1 MADGCRL
8 QWAASGQPVG
18 SQGATMDSTTPA
30 TPPARAAWFMSEN
43 QSGQLQ
49 GYLYNLSKKKEKL
62 VMQSLMPLYRLLA
75 AFCAGQLALLLVC

>member
-1 MADGCRL
+1 
-8 QWAASGQPVG
+8 
-18 SQGATMDSTTPA
+18 
-30 TPPARAAWFMSEN
+30 MSEN

>member
-1 MADGCRL
+1 
-8 QWAASGQPVG
+8 
-18 SQGATMDSTTPA
+18 MDSTTPA

-49 GYLYNLSKKKEKL
+49 GYLYNLSQKKKKEKL
-62 VMQSLMPLYRLLA
+62 VIQSLMPLYRLLA

>member
-1 MADGCRL
+1 
-8 QWAASGQPVG
+8 
-18 SQGATMDSTTPA
+18 MDSTTPA

-49 GYLYNLSKKKEKL
+49 GYLYNLSKKKKKEKL
-62 VMQSLMPLYRLLA
+62 VIQSLMPLYRLLA